1 MPANVDRKIDELLKY
16 GYHQCP
22 TQPSNHCTLGNGL
35 AVRLHGGQGVV
46 EAEEPD
52 LMILRQAH
60 GLDQLLGELL
70 HARVGFQETYNRKGG
85 RGGAGISGFL
95 F

>member
-1 MPANVDRKIDELLKY
+1 M
-16 GYHQCP
+16 
-22 TQPSNHCTLGNGL
+22 
-35 AVRLHGGQGVV
+35 

-85 RGGAGISGFL
+85 RGGAVISGFL